1 MGMTNDGPHYEAP
14 IVRWWEQ
21 KVPVASEKPVADEE
35 REPRDVH
42 DDDSPVKDS
51 SRNA

>member
-1 MGMTNDGPHYEAP
+1 MGVNIDPPRFEDS

-21 KVPVASEKPVADEE
+21 KVPVAPQQPADEE

-42 DDDSPVKDS
+42 DDDSPVNDT
-51 SRNA
+51 SRTA